1 MIILRKPVAGLNDKM
16 LARFLGRVCRAAKLE
31 GTVNVL
37 VTGSGE
43 LRALNLRFLGK
54 DTPTDV
60 LSFSP
65 MPGLVNGLAGDI
77 AISAEIAAQ
86 NARLLGHS
94 PAEEIKI
101 LALHGV
107 LHLAGYDHEHD
118 HGEMARKEASLRRS
132 LGLPVG
138 LMERNGQP
146 PQSLNQSSK
155 QRPPKK
161 ARAADKLAL
170 SELEGSVRPTPR
182 AR

>member
-1 MIILRKPVAGLNDKM
+1 MIILRKPVAGLNDRG
-16 LARFLGRVCRAAKLE
+16 LSRFLSRICRAAKLR

-37 VTGSGE
+37 VTGSKE

-65 MPGLVNGLAGDI
+65 MPGFVNGLAGDI
-77 AISAEIAAQ
+77 AISAEIAGQ
-86 NARLLGHS
+86 NARLLRHS
-94 PAEEIKI
+94 TAEEIKI

-118 HGEMARKEASLRRS
+118 RGEMARKEANLRRS

-138 LMERNGQP
+138 LTERNDQP
-146 PQSLNQSSK
+146 SKSRLQSMKSL
-155 QRPPKK
+155 KK
-161 ARAADKLAL
+161 ASRQKAAGKLA
-170 SELEGSVRPTPR
+170 R
-182 AR
+182 

>member
-1 MIILRKPVAGLNDKM
+1 MIILRKSVAGLNDRG
-16 LARFLGRVCRAAKLE
+16 LSRFLSRICRAAKLH

-37 VTGSGE
+37 VTGSKE

-65 MPGLVNGLAGDI
+65 MPGFVNGLAGDI
-77 AISAEIAAQ
+77 AISAEIAGQ
-86 NARLLGHS
+86 NARLLRHS
-94 PAEEIKI
+94 TAEEIKI

-118 HGEMARKEASLRRS
+118 RGEMARKEANLRRS

-138 LMERNGQP
+138 LTERNDQP
-146 PQSLNQSSK
+146 SKSRLQSMKSL
-155 QRPPKK
+155 KK
-161 ARAADKLAL
+161 ASRQKAAGKLA
-170 SELEGSVRPTPR
+170 RPAPR
-182 AR
+182 TQ